1 MTGKFWRR
9 NISFKPIYYKLYP
22 VKHNSSDSFRF
33 CTRIIIRGKRHTY
46 RYRYTSTS
54 LVHIKGKIAI
64 LHLLCTARLKYIM
77 YWYMCIFQLILI
89 LKHNLNK
96 SEPLYFP
103 ENILEENRL
112 NLLNVKGVPH
122 ILFIFYGKKI
132 KRSWLYIYF

>member
-1 MTGKFWRR
+1 
-9 NISFKPIYYKLYP
+9 
-22 VKHNSSDSFRF
+22 
-33 CTRIIIRGKRHTY
+33 
-46 RYRYTSTS
+46 
-54 LVHIKGKIAI
+54 
-64 LHLLCTARLKYIM
+64 
-77 YWYMCIFQLILI
+77 MCIFQLILI

-122 ILFIFYGKKI
+122 ILFMFDGKKI